1 MPGQLRLLLYGL
13 VLGLLSAFYPRLPA
27 YLPSSVANRLPF
39 LPAHSLDTPSGKR
52 WTGSHLRYQNGV
64 PIAANHDGIS
74 QEARWEEEIEQ
85 QLRFGDKN
93 GGREMEKEY
102 KRQLREVERRA
113 EQAGAENSVRE
124 ALPVYYL
131 EQTLDDQVLAA
142 TGLDIDALEPRTVIL
157 LAPYKTRTSH
167 VLVSTSSSLSPTDSS
182 VSYPS
187 SPKIAQ
193 ALLKRFAHYGTKGV
207 PAAGSSL
214 ASLTPPASRVLS
226 HLKLDPA
233 TEIVQVSLPILPKDE
248 GGWDAE
254 RWWDAGKAI
263 SEVLHEKEGG
273 SGMRKNDLKFRN
285 VLVLALGTAAPKNPS
300 TAFPA
305 LLDSAL
311 AHHTSH
317 ARELSLLSLYSST
330 GGAKPQKAVREGLVG
345 LFTAVAAAGE
355 AEGEE
360 LRDGAGW
367 RFGQVVR

>member
-27 YLPSSVANRLPF
+27 YLPSSIANLLPF
-39 LPAHSLDTPSGKR
+39 LPSHSLDTPSGKR

-64 PIAANHDGIS
+64 PIAANHDHS
-74 QEARWEEEIEQ
+74 KQAQWEEDIEQ

-93 GGREMEKEY
+93 GGREMEKEF

-113 EQAGAENSVRE
+113 EHAGDENRVRDV
-124 ALPVYYL
+124 LPVYYL
-131 EQTLDDQVLAA
+131 EQALDEQVLAS
-142 TGLDIDALEPRTVIL
+142 TGLDIDALEPRTVVL
-157 LAPYKTRTSH
+157 LAPYKTQTSH
-167 VLVSTSSSLSPTDSS
+167 LLVSTSSSVSDGSLSFS
-182 VSYPS
+182 S
-187 SPKIAQ
+187 SPKLAQ
-193 ALLKRFAHYGTKGV
+193 ALLKRFAHFGTRGV

-214 ASLTPPASRVLS
+214 ASLTPSASRVLS

-233 TEIVQVSLPILPKDE
+233 TEVVQVLLPVLPKDA

-254 RWWDAGKAI
+254 KWWDAGKAI
-263 SEVLHEKEGG
+263 SEVLHETEGG
-273 SGMRKNDLKFRN
+273 EGMRKNDLKFRN
-285 VLVLALGTAAPKNPS
+285 TLVLALGTAAPKNPS
-300 TAFPA
+300 SSFPA

-317 ARELSLLSLYSST
+317 ARELSLLSLYSSA

-345 LFTAVAAAGE
+345 LFAAVAAAGE